1 MLFDTR
7 NRLVFFSRLEADD
20 MSLLQ
25 VLRKADKSFE
35 IRKGCPAGTHRPG
48 TDQTAWDRSI
58 SWMSARISMLQ
69 TRKVSI

>member
-7 NRLVFFSRLEADD
+7 NRLAFFSRLEADD

-48 TDQTAWDRSI
+48 TDQTAWD
-58 SWMSARISMLQ
+58 
-69 TRKVSI
+69 